1 MVRWE
6 RKVARLAAE
15 SRLKHTA
22 LFNAIRVRVSNAE
35 TSMHQSS
42 GDLASAVR
50 RQADRTGMNLARLR
64 ERLQA
69 INPSAV
75 LERGYTLVMR
85 PDGKILTR
93 KSQAVGIPEM
103 KIRFSD
109 GEIEVEH
116 HG

>member
-1 MVRWE
+1 
-6 RKVARLAAE
+6 
-15 SRLKHTA
+15 
-22 LFNAIRVRVSNAE
+22 
-35 TSMHQSS
+35 
-42 GDLASAVR
+42 
-50 RQADRTGMNLARLR
+50 MNLARLR